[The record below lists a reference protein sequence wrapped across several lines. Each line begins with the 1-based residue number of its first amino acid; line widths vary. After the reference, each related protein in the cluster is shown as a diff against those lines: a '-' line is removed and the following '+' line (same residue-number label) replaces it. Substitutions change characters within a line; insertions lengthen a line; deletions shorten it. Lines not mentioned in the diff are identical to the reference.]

1 MKSPALK
8 KILATLGNIF
18 TLAAVF
24 YLLVTLLE
32 NANRLKIEF
41 SSVLLVVAVLFCC
54 THCIQAFI
62 IQLLL
67 NKKTGY
73 RALLK
78 IHCISQVY
86 KYVPGNVAHYF
97 SRWLYLR
104 RQGVDARDNAR
115 LILNET
121 LLLVASFG
129 LLGVAFLAVA
139 PRLRVP
145 AALPHPAVIAC
156 IGLAALVLAG
166 YFFRKKTG
174 AIFNVK
180 NIFVML
186 LYGLSALLSGAI
198 LCLLSAYMVPDLAG
212 IGFVQ
217 YTLGFAVSFL
227 AGFVVPGSP
236 GGIGIREFVF
246 VEIFTYGGCEAYLV
260 TQVIV
265 LYRLM
270 AIVVELLMYCMTKWL
285 VKDTA

>member
-129 LLGVAFLAVA
+129 LLGVAFLAVL
-139 PRLRVP
+139 PGYVCRLHCRIQ
-145 AALPHPAVIAC
+145 L
-156 IGLAALVLAG
+156 
-166 YFFRKKTG
+166 
-174 AIFNVK
+174 
-180 NIFVML
+180 
-186 LYGLSALLSGAI
+186 
-198 LCLLSAYMVPDLAG
+198 
-212 IGFVQ
+212 
-217 YTLGFAVSFL
+217 
-227 AGFVVPGSP
+227 
-236 GGIGIREFVF
+236 
-246 VEIFTYGGCEAYLV
+246 
-260 TQVIV
+260 
-265 LYRLM
+265 
-270 AIVVELLMYCMTKWL
+270 
-285 VKDTA
+285 